1 MESKPNLKGYSIDTV
16 VWLAYDERKKKFSG
30 ITMDQVLEEV
40 CLIFEESPVMVKS
53 KSRERK
59 YLFCRYIIAY
69 VIYSLMNATLKD
81 VANYLGGKDHTTIV
95 ASNEKVRTWIR
106 LKDPAFYEYWLK
118 YTEGSQIWNR
128 YSNHAPFL

>member
-1 MESKPNLKGYSIDTV
+1 MGSKHNLANHSIDVV
-16 VWLAYDERKKKFSG
+16 VWLAYDEYKKKFSG

-69 VIYSLMNATLKD
+69 VIYTLMQATLKE

-128 YSNHAPFL
+128 YSKHAPFL